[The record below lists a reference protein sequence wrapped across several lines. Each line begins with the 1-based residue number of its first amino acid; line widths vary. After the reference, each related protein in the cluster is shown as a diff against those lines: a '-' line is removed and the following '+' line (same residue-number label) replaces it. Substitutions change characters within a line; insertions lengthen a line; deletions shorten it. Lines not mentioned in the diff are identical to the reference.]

1 MRPIHVWRSRTPA
14 GVRCANF
21 PSIITTIMDNKRQ
34 LLKPLNKPQLYSLVL
49 WRRKEAKE
57 CRRCFCVYFNI
68 RFIGLYVIWHV
79 LEKTYNK
86 VSSFAAIVIIA
97 SIFW

>member
-1 MRPIHVWRSRTPA
+1 MCRLSTNGLRGA
-14 GVRCANF
+14 
-21 PSIITTIMDNKRQ
+21 M
-34 LLKPLNKPQLYSLVL
+34 

-57 CRRCFCVYFNI
+57 CRRCFCVFNI
-68 RFIGLYVIWHV
+68 KFIGLYVIWHV